1 MLENNEWQ
9 IANGEWNAP
18 AVASS
23 KRGRRAL
30 LLSLFAIRYSLLALL
45 GALSSGCI
53 QMAEAVTNITG
64 GDWIEEEYELT
75 KEPLLVLVDDRTG
88 QVTEPKALRE
98 VHQTISENFLEF
110 KVNKRVIPFQELQN
124 LQADRNFTR
133 MTIRQIGEKL
143 GAAQVL
149 YIDVERFTLHSEPGA
164 PIFKGEFVGRVKV
177 LSTDR
182 KKDVRL
188 WPEEESGRRI
198 AVTTP
203 PTPADTDKAPSDVA
217 AELGIKL
224 GQEVAR
230 LFYGHRELNK

>member
-1 MLENNEWQ
+1 MLENSEYR
-9 IANGEWNAP
+9 IANSEWVKPEVAAP
-18 AVASS
+18 RAQ
-23 KRGRRAL
+23 RAL
-30 LLSLFAIRYSLLALL
+30 FISLFAIRYSLFIALAMLVP
-45 GALSSGCI
+45 GCI
-53 QMAEAVTNITG
+53 QMAEAYANIAG
-64 GDWIEEEYELT
+64 GDWIKPEFELT
-75 KEPLLVLVDDRTG
+75 KEPLLILVDDRSG

-98 VHQTISENFLEF
+98 VHQTLSENFLEF

-124 LQADRNFTR
+124 LQADRNFAR
-133 MTIRQIGEKL
+133 MTVRQIGEKL

-164 PIFKGEFVGRVKV
+164 PIFKGEFVVRVKV

-188 WPEEESGRRI
+188 WPEEESGRRVD
-198 AVTTP
+198 VTTP
-203 PTPADTDKAPSDVA
+203 AAPTDTDKGPSDVA

-230 LFYGHRELNK
+230 LFYGYREMNK